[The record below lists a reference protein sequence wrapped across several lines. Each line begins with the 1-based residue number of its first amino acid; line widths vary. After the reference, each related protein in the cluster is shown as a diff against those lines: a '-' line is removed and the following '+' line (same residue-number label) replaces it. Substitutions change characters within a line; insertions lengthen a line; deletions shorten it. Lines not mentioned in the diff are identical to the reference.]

1 MQAIDFHALSRSVQE
16 RFAASVAA
24 RIDPAPILQSRVR
37 SRAVLGWTT
46 TSVIAALALA
56 GFAARGF
63 GNPWSGAAFHGTTML
78 AVYVTLVAIFVL
90 GIVRV
95 VLLRAD
101 AGSLPYPRGVYVF
114 PMSVVDARDANIR
127 VFMLAELKKVEGPDA
142 NNALHLEIEGETFV
156 FPQESRTAAE
166 AALARVREAW
176 ERGRSIKDTSDPR
189 ITLMFTLDPL
199 QRPRMSAPLGPKGNL
214 ARKLP
219 AWARYAWVIAPL
231 AGIAFG
237 PPLRTARN
245 LGSDERMFAQVTA
258 RDDVSSYQAYLAHG
272 EGRHRDEITR
282 TLLPRAE
289 LKVAAAQGTVDAI
302 DAFIAA
308 HPNTAIEQEV
318 QAARRVALL
327 AELDTA
333 KKSGTL
339 GALQAFAKRHPDHH
353 LEPEVRDAVHAL
365 FAPAL
370 EAFHNRQPPA
380 DPTVRAFLE
389 RLFAYSEG
397 KAQAGSTDTKV
408 QLRFRRHPS
417 KTMWKADK
425 YVSDHP
431 WFIGE
436 AAYPSRYFDVTHETA
451 RETALAAT
459 VGKALGE
466 GFGASVFTFE
476 QGPRIDDAVETL
488 PTVTVPTVFITH
500 GEEWPRTFAGNI
512 TKPRGIWVDVT
523 YDIDATFVIPGDAA
537 PLTYHYEQ
545 RIPVDKKVLEA
556 EEASTQPAATP
567 FEERLYDAMSDTAF
581 ADFATKYLA
590 TFVAPKSK

>member
-24 RIDPAPILQSRVR
+24 RVDPAPILQSRVR
-37 SRAVLGWTT
+37 SHAVAAWST
-46 TSVIAALALA
+46 TSVVAALALA

-63 GNPWSGAAFHGTTML
+63 GNAWSHAAFHGTATL
-78 AVYVTLVAIFVL
+78 AIYVTLVAVFVL

-95 VLLRAD
+95 VMLRAE
-101 AGSLPYPRGVYVF
+101 AASLPYPRGVYVF

-127 VFMLAELKKVEGPDA
+127 VFMLSELKNVDGPDDK
-142 NNALHLEIEGETFV
+142 NTIRLEIENEHFV
-156 FPQESRTAAE
+156 FPHDDRATAE
-166 AALARVREAW
+166 QALARVKEAW

-219 AWARYAWVIAPL
+219 GWTRFAWLLAPL
-231 AGIAFG
+231 AGFVLG

-245 LGSDERMFAQVTA
+245 LASDERMFSQVTTQN
-258 RDDVSSYQAYLAHG
+258 DVTAYQAYLAQG

-289 LKVAAAQGTVDAI
+289 LKVAASQGTVEAI
-302 DAFIAA
+302 DAYMVS
-308 HPNTAIEQEV
+308 HPSTAIEKEIF
-318 QAARRVALL
+318 AARRVALL
-327 AELDTA
+327 AELETA

-339 GALQAFAKRHPDHH
+339 VALQAFAKRHPDHH

-397 KAQAGSTDTKV
+397 KAQAGSTDTTV
-408 QLRFRRHPS
+408 QIRFRRRPS
-417 KTMWKADK
+417 KTLWKGDK

-436 AAYPSRYFDVTHETA
+436 AAYPSRYFDANHQSA
-451 RETALAAT
+451 RETTLAAT
-459 VGKALGE
+459 VGKALGD
-466 GFGASVFTFE
+466 GFGPTVFTFE
-476 QGPRIDDAVETL
+476 QGARVEDAEGPL

-500 GEEWPRTFAGNI
+500 GQEWPKTFAGNI
-512 TKPRGIWVDVT
+512 TKPRGIWIDVT

-545 RIPVDKKVLEA
+545 RIPVDKKLIEA
-556 EEASTQPAATP
+556 EENVPQPAPTP
-567 FEERLYDAMSDTAF
+567 FEERLYGAMSKTAF
-581 ADFATKYLA
+581 DDFATKYLA
-590 TFVAPKSK
+590 SFVAPK